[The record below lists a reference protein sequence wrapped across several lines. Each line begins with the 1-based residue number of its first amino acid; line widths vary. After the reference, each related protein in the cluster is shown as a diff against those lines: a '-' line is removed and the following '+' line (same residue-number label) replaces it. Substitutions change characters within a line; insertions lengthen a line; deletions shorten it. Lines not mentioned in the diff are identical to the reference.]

1 MRQKRKKVFD
11 AKSLILV
18 ICCALIGGLIVVN
31 SSGFQIETVE
41 NGNNNSEYLY
51 QNYQDVNNGDL
62 QKLKICLA
70 IDGSG
75 SGWQAV
81 VKENLIE
88 NLGDSLHKFSDE
100 GHIVE
105 FDSFSRDDGDRSSN
119 VFLEI
124 ESDSKADIWDA
135 IKNFKSSYN
144 KPYGDI
150 AYSQYVEKGIER
162 LNRKDDKDYKK
173 ILVALVRSP
182 DAVWGVTDEEC
193 EEVRNLLETNNVT
206 LYVIGLSY
214 YAPGYDLFKKYT
226 SPDKVFENVP
236 VEAAGDYL
244 TKILEIE
251 SFANLLR
258 SDVNSPINVSFNSE
272 PNKCVVSGDIT
283 VYTTS
288 SCKGTLTRVFHDDE
302 NNEYEKIISE
312 KEVNSG
318 QTVFSFDDIKFDD
331 GEIIYKLKISG
342 YQDNMQLYYK
352 EKITR
357 ADIVKTEVARARKST
372 LFEFISQKI
381 GFRSDIFI
389 YLVEVA
395 MICLIVVRSISRL
408 LKYLKADKYAMTG
421 ELKG

>member
-1 MRQKRKKVFD
+1 MIKRV
-11 AKSLILV
+11 
-18 ICCALIGGLIVVN
+18 
-31 SSGFQIETVE
+31 
-41 NGNNNSEYLY
+41 
-51 QNYQDVNNGDL
+51 
-62 QKLKICLA
+62 
-70 IDGSG
+70 
-75 SGWQAV
+75 
-81 VKENLIE
+81 
-88 NLGDSLHKFSDE
+88 
-100 GHIVE
+100 
-105 FDSFSRDDGDRSSN
+105 
-119 VFLEI
+119 
-124 ESDSKADIWDA
+124 
-135 IKNFKSSYN
+135 
-144 KPYGDI
+144 
-150 AYSQYVEKGIER
+150 
-162 LNRKDDKDYKK
+162 
-173 ILVALVRSP
+173 
-182 DAVWGVTDEEC
+182 
-193 EEVRNLLETNNVT
+193 
-206 LYVIGLSY
+206 
-214 YAPGYDLFKKYT
+214 
-226 SPDKVFENVP
+226 
-236 VEAAGDYL
+236 L

-258 SDVNSPINVSFNSE
+258 SDVNSPITVSFNSE

-318 QTVFSFDDIKFDD
+318 QTVFPFDDIKFDD

-372 LFEFISQKI
+372 LFEYISQKI

-408 LKYLKADKYAMTG
+408 LKHLKADKYAMTG